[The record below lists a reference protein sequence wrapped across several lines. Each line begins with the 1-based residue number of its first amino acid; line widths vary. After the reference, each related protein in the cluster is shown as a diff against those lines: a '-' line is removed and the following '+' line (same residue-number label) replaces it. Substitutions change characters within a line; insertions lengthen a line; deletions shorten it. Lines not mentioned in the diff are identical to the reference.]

1 MKIYKEQINL
11 KSHGGTPTF
20 INITPEVKAAI
31 ANSGIQSGIVTII
44 SPHTTCSVFFEEFVH
59 DYTED
64 GTEFLQIDLNTA
76 LSKIIPDQTVIP
88 DQKELT
94 PESPY
99 MYPGPEHY
107 ADVASWPDAEAYLP
121 GGDKTA
127 LLNCDAHMKA
137 TLIGNSATLEV
148 EGGKL
153 AVGSTGY
160 IYFVDFDR
168 TRERPRKCR
177 VIIMGE

>member
-11 KSHGGTPTF
+11 KSHGKTPTF
-20 INITPEVKAAI
+20 INITPQVKDAI

-44 SPHTTCSVFFEEFVH
+44 SPHTTCSVFFEEYVH
-59 DYTED
+59 DTMED
-64 GTEFLQIDLNTA
+64 GTEFLQKDLNDA
-76 LSKIIPDQTVIP
+76 LTKIMPDQTEIP
-88 DQKELT
+88 
-94 PESPY
+94 PAGSY

-107 ADVASWPDAEAYLP
+107 ADVASWPDAETYLP

-137 TLIGNSATLEV
+137 TLLGNSATLEV
-148 EGGKL
+148 EDGKL
-153 AVGSTGY
+153 AVGTTGY
-160 IYFVDFDR
+160 VYFVDFDR
-168 TRERPRKCR
+168 TRERGRRCR

>member
-1 MKIYKEQINL
+1 MAIYKEQINL

-20 INITPEVKAAI
+20 INITPEVKQAI
-31 ANSGIQSGIVTII
+31 ANSGIKSGIVTII
-44 SPHTTCSVFFEEFVH
+44 SPHTTCSVFFEEYVH
-59 DYTED
+59 DTIED
-64 GTEFLQIDLNTA
+64 GTEFLQIDLNKA
-76 LSKIIPDQTVIP
+76 LSQIMPDQTQIP
-88 DQKELT
+88 PAGE
-94 PESPY
+94 Y
-99 MYPGPEHY
+99 MYPGPKHY

-137 TLIGNSATLEV
+137 TLIGSSATLEV
-148 EGGKL
+148 EDGKL

-160 IYFVDFDR
+160 VYFVDVDR

-177 VIIMGE
+177 VVVIGE